1 MNPATDTTHWSN
13 PTHLKV
19 NEPTTDESLLYA
31 QLYLTT
37 DRYYYTQAGTSS
49 FSITMASIAEKYKT
63 DFKLFNID
71 LYYENSYLKADL
83 IYPSRYASVNFYHTQ
98 IGETYSIGSELK
110 TFERIIGTKEVL
122 QQELNYDF
130 SERYKYNIVFTDL
143 DEYGLKL
150 VINKQVYEEEIAFI
164 YSGSTIDMSRTID
177 RTLRN
182 WLSRNYLEL
191 YKLGINVELQYTQTP
206 NNSNIMFFN
215 SILIITEYPNVQ
227 LQ

>member
-1 MNPATDTTHWSN
+1 
-13 PTHLKV
+13 
-19 NEPTTDESLLYA
+19 
-31 QLYLTT
+31 
-37 DRYYYTQAGTSS
+37 
-49 FSITMASIAEKYKT
+49 MASIAEKYKT
-63 DFKLFNID
+63 DFQLFNID

-83 IYPSRYASVNFYHTQ
+83 IYPSKYASVNFYHTQ

-150 VINKQVYEEEIAFI
+150 VINKQVYEEEIAYIF
-164 YSGSTIDMSRTID
+164 SGSSIDMVRTID

-191 YKLGINVELQYTQTP
+191 YKLGINVELKTTG
-206 NNSNIMFFN
+206 NSNIMFYN
-215 SILIITEYPNVQ
+215 SILIITEYPNVPIIINEIKVGTTANCYIEHSRV
-227 LQ
+227 LFNDLGPSLNININNRKI